1 VMKECFPREGLPNV
15 FHKLEN
21 GEEVTVAYTDN
32 IRSASKSTPRVQI
45 KREYLR
51 LANSSEV

>member
-1 VMKECFPREGLPNV
+1 MKECFPREGLPNV